1 MLYFL
6 YPQISVLDR
15 TQAKSALCDETA
27 SVGGDRVWAGF
38 RTKFRLALYLLAV
51 GLAPWVVSAQG
62 AFTNSGTLGIT
73 MSGTNLVF
81 NYSMMTTQGYVTLL
95 SASDLGTLVANPQP
109 VTYAAVPPSQQGQF
123 TVPIDPNAPTK
134 FYSLLSEQ
142 WPSYYLNFPDLSDI
156 LPAGAIAIVGTG
168 TNRLFEYTHDTY
180 NGGIGPLEIQPVY
193 NPASGNYMGMQR
205 VYYLHSGT
213 WTLAK
218 TIPVAGAFVF
228 DVAHGH
234 FHFPFAAYGLYAANP
249 DGSIGPLIALCPK
262 TGFCIGDSYFL
273 NPSLPNAGVFGY
285 LSPCTDPTSLRGLS
299 IGYADEYDKTDEG
312 QSIPIP
318 NLTNGVYWLR
328 SMVDPFDYFAES
340 KKTNNET
347 DVKLSITGNSV
358 TVLQTVQPVLTPPPS
373 ITLTSPGP
381 GYLSNTVQL
390 AASTPVTGGS
400 GVQFLVDGLP
410 FGNVVSNAPY
420 TLPWDT
426 TTVLNG
432 AHWLAAQTADSTGH
446 FGTSPV
452 ILVTVTNISTNP
464 PAVQVTEPDSNTTVS
479 AVITVGAVAAAQAGI
494 PTVQFYVDN
503 APLGAPIT
511 SPPFMTTW
519 DTEAATAGSH
529 VVTASAVDQDG
540 LSNSSTPVAVIVD
553 NSNPP
558 NQIGVDVTVFQDGN
572 GTLQTPAFSSS
583 TNSGLVVAFVAYDG
597 PSTTQ
602 QVATVSGGGVTWA
615 LAKRSN
621 SEQGT
626 SEIWVAPITDFLS
639 SVSIQAQPGVAGY
652 DGSLTVMVFTNA
664 AGAGVVGQA
673 SAASGAPA
681 IYLPGVQTGN
691 WVFAVGNDWDKAT
704 ARTPVSAQVLVHQ
717 KLDKVAGNT
726 YWVQSTT
733 APSTANALVDIQDTA
748 PTADRWNYCA
758 VEIVATR
765 Q

>member
-1 MLYFL
+1 M
-6 YPQISVLDR
+6 Q
-15 TQAKSALCDETA
+15 SASFKETEN
-27 SVGGDRVWAGF
+27 SGSERVEAGF
-38 RTKFRLALYLLAV
+38 GRKLRLTLCLLAI
-51 GLAPWVVSAQG
+51 GMASFVVSAQG
-62 AFTNSGTLGIT
+62 TFTNSGTLGIT
-73 MSGTNLVF
+73 LNGTNLVF

-95 SASDLGTLVANPQP
+95 SADNVGALVANPQP
-109 VTYAAVPPSQQGQF
+109 VTFAAVPPSQQGQF
-123 TVPIDPNAPTK
+123 IVPINPNAPTK
-134 FYSLLSEQ
+134 FYSLLCEQ

-156 LPAGAIAIVGTG
+156 LPVGAITIVGTG
-168 TNRLFEYTHDTY
+168 TNRVFQYTHDTY

-193 NPASGNYMGMQR
+193 SSASGNYMGIQHI
-205 VYYLHSGT
+205 YYLHAGT

-218 TIPVAGAFVF
+218 SVPVAGAFVF

-234 FHFPFAAYGLYAANP
+234 FHFPFASYGLYAANP

-299 IGYADEYDKTDEG
+299 IGYADEYDHTDEG

-328 SMVDPFDYFAES
+328 SMVDPFDYFTEGN
-340 KKTNNET
+340 KTNNET
-347 DVKLSITGNSV
+347 DVKLSIAGSSV
-358 TVLQTVQPVLTPPPS
+358 TVLQTVMPVLTPPPS

-381 GYLSNTVQL
+381 VSLSNTVQL

-400 GVQFLVDGLP
+400 GVQFLLDGLP

-420 TLPWDT
+420 ILPWDT
-426 TTVLNG
+426 TTALNG
-432 AHWLAAQTADSTGH
+432 SHWLAAQIADSTGH

-452 ILVTVTNISTNP
+452 ILVTVTNTSTNP
-464 PAVQVTEPDSNTTVS
+464 PVVLVTEPDSNTTVS
-479 AVITVGAVAAAQAGI
+479 AVITVGATAAAQVGI

-511 SPPFMTTW
+511 APPFMTTW

-529 VVTASAVDQDG
+529 VITASAVDQDG
-540 LSNSSTPVAVIVD
+540 LSNSAPPVSVTVD

-558 NQIGVDVTVFQDGN
+558 NQIGVDVMVSQDGN
-572 GTLQTPAFSSS
+572 GVLQTPAFSNS
-583 TNSGLVVAFVAYDG
+583 TNSGLLVAFVAYDG

-602 QVATVSGGGVTWA
+602 QVATVSGGGVNWM
-615 LAKRSN
+615 LVKRSN
-621 SEQGT
+621 SEHGT
-626 SEIWVAPITDFLS
+626 AEIWVAPITDFLS
-639 SVSIQAQPGVAGY
+639 SVSVQAQPGVAGY
-652 DGSLTVMVFTNA
+652 DGSLTVMAFTNA
-664 AGAGVVGQA
+664 AGSGVVGQT

-681 IYLPGVQTGN
+681 IYLPGVQAGN
-691 WVFAVGNDWDKAT
+691 WVFAIGNDWNQAI
-704 ARTPVSAQVLVHQ
+704 ARTPVSGQVLVHQ
-717 KLDKVAGNT
+717 QLDTLVGNT
-726 YWVQSTT
+726 FWVQSTI

-748 PTADRWNYCA
+748 PTADQWNCCA